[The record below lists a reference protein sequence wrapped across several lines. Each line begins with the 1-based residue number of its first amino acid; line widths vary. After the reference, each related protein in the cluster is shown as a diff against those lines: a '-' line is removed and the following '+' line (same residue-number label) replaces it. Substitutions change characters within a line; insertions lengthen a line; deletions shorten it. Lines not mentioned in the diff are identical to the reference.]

1 LSDDGPKGPGP
12 ELRGDTMT
20 FDMSQFF
27 QVFFEEAEEHLA
39 EMERL
44 LIGLDLAAPDSEEL
58 NAIFRAAH
66 SIKGGSG
73 TFGFNDMAE
82 VTHVLESLL
91 DRARRSEIVLTS
103 PMIDAF
109 LRAKDVLRD
118 QLAGHRDG
126 TEVDTAAVGAVCRT
140 LEALAAKP
148 VAEPARAVPD
158 ARSVSSR
165 GTAVLATDSAPG
177 DRRRIRVALRGYV
190 NATALE
196 ALLHELRLHGTADV
210 DRGTDAVCLDVDTTL
225 PESEVRDMC
234 GFVVGPSMVEVESGA
249 GDAPADA
256 SSEAASTSVVE
267 GDGWGL
273 FSEAPAPQEARGA
286 VEEGDGWGLFVEPSA
301 STSRPVFEEGEGYGL
316 FVDPAAQPVAE
327 PADAARPAPAD
338 SMPKPVPQRRESD
351 RAGADSSTIRVS
363 VDKVDQLINLVGELV
378 ITQAMLAQ
386 TASAMDQALHEKLM
400 AGLSALERNTRDLQ
414 ESVMSIRMMPI
425 ASVFSRFPRLVRD
438 LAQQLGKEV
447 DLVTEGEATELDKG
461 LIEKVADPLTHL
473 VRNSMDHGIESPDV
487 RVAAGKSARGTI
499 VLRAYHRG
507 GNIVI
512 EVSDNGAGLNRDRIL
527 AKARER
533 GMSVSDG
540 MTDAEVYAL
549 IFEAGFSTAE
559 NVTAISGRGVG
570 MDVVKRNIAALG
582 GRVEIESM
590 QGIGTQISIRLP
602 LTLAILDGMS
612 VAVGGETF
620 IVPLNSVIESLQPLA
635 ADFKS
640 IANHGTVVQVR
651 EEYLPVLAL
660 HELFGIVPEKRGVE
674 EGIML
679 VLESDG
685 RKVAL
690 RVDELTGQ
698 QQVVIKSLE
707 TNYRRIQGI
716 SGATIMGDGRVALIL
731 DVTAMVRIG
740 QAPTLPVAA

>member
-1 LSDDGPKGPGP
+1 
-12 ELRGDTMT
+12 MT

-27 QVFFEEAEEHLA
+27 QVFFEEAEEHLE

-44 LIGLDLAAPDSEEL
+44 LITLDLAAPDNEDL

-73 TFGFNDMAE
+73 TFGFNDIAE

-91 DRARRSEIVLTS
+91 DRARRHEIVLTS

-118 QLAGHRDG
+118 LLAGHRDG
-126 TEVDTAAVGAVCRT
+126 AEVDQTQVAQVCATLDALAKGPAVGAT
-140 LEALAAKP
+140 AAAAAP
-148 VAEPARAVPD
+148 VPARAAPPAAPVAVRDDGDPAD
-158 ARSVSSR
+158 PAD
-165 GTAVLATDSAPG
+165 AVL
-177 DRRRIRVALRGYV
+177 RVLLKGTVNDAAL
-190 NATALE
+190 N
-196 ALLHELRLHGTADV
+196 ALLYELRLKGAV
-210 DRGTDAVCLDVDTTL
+210 DLSRRPEGVELVCTGQHARG
-225 PESEVRDMC
+225 EVVDMC
-234 GFVVGPSMVEVESGA
+234 GFVVGPSMVEILEPPPASP
-249 GDAPADA
+249 APRPTGADA
-256 SSEAASTSVVE
+256 ARVASDGTSGEGWGLFEPLDAGSDPASAALE

-273 FSEAPAPQEARGA
+273 FAPVEAAPQATA
-286 VEEGDGWGLFVEPSA
+286 
-301 STSRPVFEEGEGYGL
+301 TFEEGPGYGL
-316 FVDPAAQPVAE
+316 FVDPATAREDKGAQPAGDKHAGDP
-327 PADAARPAPAD
+327 PARTP
-338 SMPKPVPQRRESD
+338 PQNRRESD
-351 RAGADSSTIRVS
+351 RAGPVDASIRVS

-378 ITQAMLAQ
+378 ITQSMLAQ
-386 TASAMDQALHEKLM
+386 TASGMDQALHEKLM

-447 DLVTEGEATELDKG
+447 DLVTEGESTELDKG

-473 VRNSMDHGIESPDV
+473 VRNSMDHGIETPDK
-487 RVAAGKSARGTI
+487 RVQAGKSPRGTI
-499 VLRAYHRG
+499 TLRAYHRG

-512 EVSDNGAGLNRDRIL
+512 EVADNGGGLNRERIL

-533 GMSVSDG
+533 GMSVSDA
-540 MTDAEVYAL
+540 MPDHEVFAL

-570 MDVVKRNIAALG
+570 MDVVKRNITALG
-582 GRVEIESM
+582 GRVEIESV

-612 VAVGGETF
+612 VAVGRETF
-620 IVPLNSVIESLQPLA
+620 IVPLNSVVESLQPQPGDFRTIA
-635 ADFKS
+635 AR
-640 IANHGTVVQVR
+640 GRVLQVR
-651 EEYLPVLAL
+651 EEYLPVMAL
-660 HELFGIVPEKRGVE
+660 HDLFGIAPAKPGLE

-707 TNYRRIQGI
+707 TNYRRVGGV

-731 DVTAMVRIG
+731 DVAAMVRMSQG
-740 QAPTLPVAA
+740 ASFPVAA